1 MSILL
6 RMYPGDAWGF
16 LIANV
21 LVQVTVVIFAARL
34 LARLGGRWNAAWRHS
49 IYSVALICVLA
60 SPVLSWV
67 MQVTGIAM
75 VTLRPSVPIAPP
87 AEPEPTPVTHIR
99 PSSLIET
106 PTTPPVAAS
115 SENLEPESFRRDLLP
130 GNPSAPSFPDLLR
143 ALGGG
148 AMVIWPLGMA
158 LLLARWCHGLC
169 LVARLRRTA
178 QPLDCMPMAGLL
190 QKVRQVL
197 GAAKLPPM
205 ATSEGLDLPVMVGL
219 VRPLVILPENVQ
231 QTLDEQKLADV
242 LVHECAHAVCRH
254 QVVGLLQRLAAL
266 LFWPHPLV
274 HLLNRELSRA
284 REEVCDNYVIRRG
297 DAPRYARTLLELS
310 ELLVGVSPKPA
321 ALGLFHCRW
330 RLEDRIAGLLDRRRK
345 TMTGVNRWTV
355 GLSAILLLAIA
366 GFVASMRVARAGP
379 EEQPKPAASAP
390 TAKERPGKHAAETV
404 TLTRTNYERR
414 YSKDGKRTWLV
425 KSRTTIA
432 YLDPGFW
439 RTTWYDQEGK
449 MQWVEIT
456 DATNN
461 KTLHLEMKSKK
472 AIWMV
477 YPHMQVRGK
486 PVERYGE
493 SLKRNSIQWV
503 GQRDVNGRTANVFR
517 DHYSGDPKTSFDV
530 WIDAESKQVV
540 GRSEPGAD
548 VFDPRTLADRDNPA
562 EKQVSKGTILGTI
575 SDNIVFDAPLDAKLF
590 SLTPPEGFEVV
601 QQRRF
606 PPVTEAEM
614 IEWLGVTARFN
625 NGVFVDTP
633 KGIDHEKHNEA
644 ARKKK
649 AERTDVEQRFLDLW
663 SKHVVNVIAIR
674 SGTFLMSTRS
684 VVRSNTWAKE

>member
-1 MSILL
+1 
-6 RMYPGDAWGF
+6 
-16 LIANV
+16 
-21 LVQVTVVIFAARL
+21 
-34 LARLGGRWNAAWRHS
+34 
-49 IYSVALICVLA
+49 
-60 SPVLSWV
+60 
-67 MQVTGIAM
+67 
-75 VTLRPSVPIAPP
+75 
-87 AEPEPTPVTHIR
+87 
-99 PSSLIET
+99 
-106 PTTPPVAAS
+106 
-115 SENLEPESFRRDLLP
+115 
-130 GNPSAPSFPDLLR
+130 
-143 ALGGG
+143 
-148 AMVIWPLGMA
+148 MVIWPLGMA

-330 RLEDRIAGLLDRRRK
+330 RLEDRIAGPLGPKEEDHDRSKSLDRGLVRNSSPGDCRVRRVDASGASWAGGAAE
-345 TMTGVNRWTV
+345 TG
-355 GLSAILLLAIA
+355 G
-366 GFVASMRVARAGP
+366 
-379 EEQPKPAASAP
+379 ECAP

-644 ARKKK
+644 AQ
-649 AERTDVEQRFLDLW
+649 EEG
-663 SKHVVNVIAIR
+663 
-674 SGTFLMSTRS
+674 GTHRRGTEIS
-684 VVRSNTWAKE
+684 